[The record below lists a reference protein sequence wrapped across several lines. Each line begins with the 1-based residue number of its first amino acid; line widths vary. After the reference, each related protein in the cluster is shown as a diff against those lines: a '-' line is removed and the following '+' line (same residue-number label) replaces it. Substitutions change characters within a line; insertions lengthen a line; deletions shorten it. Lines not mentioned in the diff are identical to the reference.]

1 LKDTAAARR
10 YAKAFAATFGDP
22 AALEKAVAELAGFA
36 GVVEQS
42 RELRSVM
49 QNPAVGEAAKTAIL
63 DEVLTRMGASATTA
77 RLLSLIRS
85 RGRLALARRIAVEA
99 ERIAFERLGKT
110 RVEVTSATALSD
122 ADRAE
127 LTQRM
132 SALSGKEAVVTTRVD
147 PSLIG
152 GVVARI
158 GSVVYDGSVKN
169 QLMALRLGMG

>member
-1 LKDTAAARR
+1 MKDTAAARR

-77 RLLSLIRS
+77 
-85 RGRLALARRIAVEA
+85 
-99 ERIAFERLGKT
+99 T
-110 RVEVTSATALSD
+110 TTA
-122 ADRAE
+122 
-127 LTQRM
+127 
-132 SALSGKEAVVTTRVD
+132 SALRR
-147 PSLIG
+147 
-152 GVVARI
+152 ARSSRYTWSARGW
-158 GSVVYDGSVKN
+158 GSVTAGPGSGTR
-169 QLMALRLGMG
+169 AATR